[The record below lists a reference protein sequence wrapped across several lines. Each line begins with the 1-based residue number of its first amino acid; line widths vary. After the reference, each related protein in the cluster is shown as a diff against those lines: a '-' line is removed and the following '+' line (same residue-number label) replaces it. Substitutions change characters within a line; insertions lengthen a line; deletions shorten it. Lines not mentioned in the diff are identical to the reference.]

1 MFGRAGVNYGKDKK
15 NELPQDADV
24 RNSDATRPLRRV
36 KMTRLGGA
44 LRTAL
49 LLAAALGLSTCASKP
64 PATPKPTA
72 SEAPAKP
79 AEDPGK
85 IRFADGRE
93 WRKLA
98 ADGLHDPRNDMLQY
112 LQQPA
117 EALST
122 LPKGGSNGN
131 QVDWAAALRLGA
143 IAPRT
148 NVRPGATI
156 QVLDL
161 DIVFHDTAGQ
171 PNVVFPH
178 RQHTEW
184 LDCAN
189 CHPAIFIAKR
199 GANDFGML
207 DVLEGEYCGR
217 CHGAVAFPLTECAR
231 CHSRDQQTAGTY

>member
-1 MFGRAGVNYGKDKK
+1 
-15 NELPQDADV
+15 
-24 RNSDATRPLRRV
+24 
-36 KMTRLGGA
+36 MTRLGGA

-49 LLAAALGLSTCASKP
+49 LLVAALGLSTCASKP
-64 PATPKPTA
+64 PATPEPA
-72 SEAPAKP
+72 APAHP

-122 LPKGGSNGN
+122 LPKDGPNGN
-131 QVDWAAALRLGA
+131 QVDWMAALRLGA

-148 NVRPGATI
+148 NVRPGANI

>member
-1 MFGRAGVNYGKDKK
+1 M
-15 NELPQDADV
+15 PQDADV
-24 RNSDATRPLRRV
+24 QNSNAARPLHRV
-36 KMTRLGGA
+36 KMTRAGGTLRAA
-44 LRTAL
+44 LFL
-49 LLAAALGLSTCASKP
+49 VAALGLSTCATERSAAP
-64 PATPKPTA
+64 RPTA
-72 SEAPAKP
+72 SEAPANL
-79 AEDPGK
+79 AEDSRV
-85 IRFADGRE
+85 IRFADGRK

-122 LPKGGSNGN
+122 LPKGGSSGN
-131 QVDWAAALRLGA
+131 QVDWTTALRLGA

-148 NVRPGATI
+148 NVRPGANI

-207 DVLEGEYCGR
+207 DVLEGEYCGL